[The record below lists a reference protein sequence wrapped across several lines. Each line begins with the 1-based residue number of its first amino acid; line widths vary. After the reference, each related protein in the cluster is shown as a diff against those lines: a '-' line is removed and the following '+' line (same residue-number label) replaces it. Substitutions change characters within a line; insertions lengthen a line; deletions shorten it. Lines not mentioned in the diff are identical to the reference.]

1 MKYFYELII
10 NGYLQKV
17 FLPFETKDQALKAI
31 EALKADERL
40 TAEDKVAIKTTIII
54 VDEVKL

>member
-1 MKYFYELII
+1 MRYFYELII
-10 NGYLQKV
+10 NGYLQEV

-31 EALKADERL
+31 AAMKDDGRL
-40 TAEDKVAIKTTIII
+40 TVEDKVAIKTTIII